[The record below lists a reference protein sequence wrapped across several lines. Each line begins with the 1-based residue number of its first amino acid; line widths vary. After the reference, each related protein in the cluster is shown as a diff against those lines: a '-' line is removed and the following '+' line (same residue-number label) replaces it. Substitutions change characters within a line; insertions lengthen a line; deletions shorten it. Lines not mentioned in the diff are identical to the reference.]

1 MKSLHRTSTAQESL
15 NSSAVNSSAVNRRTL
30 LGALWELAVPHYWRL
45 VVRRV
50 VRRVRVPP
58 LHLLQRALLL
68 LSLRRLQ
75 WLLLVSLPLRR
86 PLLPRPPLL
95 LLLPVLLPALR
106 LLRALLLP
114 RWLLLSRVL
123 SLSRTRCVAS

>member
-15 NSSAVNSSAVNRRTL
+15 NSSALNRRTL
-30 LGALWELAVPHYWRL
+30 LGAALGVAVPPCWRL
-45 VVRRV
+45 VA
-50 VRRVRVPP
+50 RRVRVPP
-58 LHLLQRALLL
+58 LHLLQRALLR

-75 WLLLVSLPLRR
+75 RLLLVSLPLRR

-95 LLLPVLLPALR
+95 LLLPVLLQALR
-106 LLRALLLP
+106 LLRARLRP
-114 RWLLLSRVL
+114 RWLLLSPVL